1 MPIANT
7 SGTNNFSLADRSN
20 RRGSHQHAQ
29 TSFTVVYITTINY
42 FPQHSPHTVFVFAI
56 PVITSLI
63 QLKCQ
68 SNGNS
73 PIDTNPM
80 TMSFSISCLLAYCLT
95 YGIEL
100 KFGSSLRSPITYS
113 LTLIRSA
120 SYLCGSLCVA
130 SLTSIFFP
138 NKAKPVFY
146 TFYAVVS
153 TGDMLVKYTPIGKLS
168 KWIVQRILMIFPRQ
182 GAILPV

>member
-1 MPIANT
+1 
-7 SGTNNFSLADRSN
+7 
-20 RRGSHQHAQ
+20 
-29 TSFTVVYITTINY
+29 
-42 FPQHSPHTVFVFAI
+42 
-56 PVITSLI
+56 
-63 QLKCQ
+63 
-68 SNGNS
+68 
-73 PIDTNPM
+73 M
-80 TMSFSISCLLAYCLT
+80 TMSFSISGLLAYCLA

-100 KFGSSLRSPITYS
+100 KFGSSLGSPITYS

-130 SLTSIFFP
+130 SLTSLFFP

-168 KWIVQRILMIFPRQ
+168 KWIVQRILRIFPRQ
-182 GAILPV
+182 DAILPV